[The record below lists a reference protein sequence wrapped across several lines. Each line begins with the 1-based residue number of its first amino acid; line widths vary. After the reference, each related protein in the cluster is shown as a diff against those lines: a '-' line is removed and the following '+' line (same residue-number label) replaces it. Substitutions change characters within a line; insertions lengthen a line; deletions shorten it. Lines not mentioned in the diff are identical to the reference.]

1 MPNTD
6 TLYVSDLDGTL
17 LGTDSLVSPTSA
29 AIISDLCSRGA
40 MITVATARTPATV
53 VPLLRHTGISMPA
66 IVMTGAATWSIEQG
80 RFIQTHILDSADAS
94 LAVET
99 VTRHGI
105 TPFIYTTAPAGSP
118 LALEVYHSAKAL
130 NHMER
135 NFVDARA
142 DMPLKRFYLD
152 TPMPPGCSDRV
163 MLIFGMG
170 EIDRIQAAADDLT
183 GRTGCY
189 VSHYPDIFDPSAGL
203 IEIYAPGVSKAAA
216 MRRLAKECGAKR
228 TVAFGDNLNDIPML
242 EAADVA
248 VAMGNA
254 QPQVK
259 EIADI
264 VTDANYTDSVARFIA
279 QDFRHH
285 IK

>member
-1 MPNTD
+1 MMPNTD

-118 LALEVYHSAKAL
+118 LALEVYQCQGSQSYGTQLRRRPRRHAAQTL
-130 NHMER
+130 LPRHPHAPRMQRQGN
-135 NFVDARA
+135 A
-142 DMPLKRFYLD
+142 DIRH
-152 TPMPPGCSDRV
+152 GRDRP
-163 MLIFGMG
+163 
-170 EIDRIQAAADDLT
+170 D
-183 GRTGCY
+183 TGC
-189 VSHYPDIFDPSAGL
+189 G
-203 IEIYAPGVSKAAA
+203 
-216 MRRLAKECGAKR
+216 R
-228 TVAFGDNLNDIPML
+228 
-242 EAADVA
+242 
-248 VAMGNA
+248 
-254 QPQVK
+254 
-259 EIADI
+259 
-264 VTDANYTDSVARFIA
+264 
-279 QDFRHH
+279 
-285 IK
+285 